1 MPAQEELDRW
11 EQVIPIMN
19 ELLEAKG
26 LKKIA
31 EGAVLVTGIK
41 GPLEEG
47 WQKKGCG
54 FRRPDHVLTAHQT
67 G

>member
-1 MPAQEELDRW
+1 MPSQEEQDRW
-11 EQVIPIMN
+11 ERVIPIMN

-26 LKKIA
+26 LKKAA
-31 EGAVLVTGIK
+31 EGAVLVMGIK

-47 WQKKGCG
+47 WQEKVAA
-54 FRRPDHVLTAHQT
+54 FADQIMSSLHIQT

>member
-1 MPAQEELDRW
+1 MPSQQELDRW
-11 EQVIPIMN
+11 ERVIPIMN

-41 GPLEEG
+41 GPLEEF
-47 WQKKGCG
+47 WQQKVAAFAGQITSSL
-54 FRRPDHVLTAHQT
+54 PIQAD
-67 G
+67 

>member
-1 MPAQEELDRW
+1 MPTQEEQDRW
-11 EQVIPIMN
+11 ERVIPIMN
-19 ELLEAKG
+19 ELLEAQG
-26 LKKIA
+26 LVKVA

-47 WQKKGCG
+47 WQRKVAA
-54 FRRPDHVLTAHQT
+54 FADQILYSLHVQT